1 MKYIAFLWLGLL
13 LSGTTE
19 LFGQKNEVQKRV
31 HEAVQNYYQGYLH
44 NEAAPLAKAFDLENG
59 HLKALQKDSAS
70 ARQFVR
76 VYPMQQVAERW
87 VSKKPFSDA
96 QKAQSHLKILSTDIL
111 QEQLAVVK
119 VELKAGE
126 KVYIDYLSLYQVNGE
141 WKIVNKVFVE
151 LPEKA
156 PKK

>member
-1 MKYIAFLWLGLL
+1 
-13 LSGTTE
+13 
-19 LFGQKNEVQKRV
+19 
-31 HEAVQNYYQGYLH
+31 
-44 NEAAPLAKAFDLENG
+44 
-59 HLKALQKDSAS
+59 
-70 ARQFVR
+70 
-76 VYPMQQVAERW
+76 MQQVAERW